1 MHQLAEKLLRN
12 IEKTRPL
19 VAYSAPVKNPT
30 NLRVHELMRAIVD
43 KSAAA
48 HGNEEWVH
56 LNIRGAGRE
65 RLDFG
70 LI

>member
-1 MHQLAEKLLRN
+1 
-12 IEKTRPL
+12 
-19 VAYSAPVKNPT
+19 
-30 NLRVHELMRAIVD
+30 LRVHELMRAIVD